1 MTFSSELEMATRS
14 VMKNRFILIAI
25 ILAVLLFQ
33 VRLAYPCSWA
43 VGYFHQVTCL
53 RGTVVGMNRHWP
65 RWVRQRVT
73 RDNVNLRLFE
83 YRWPLHDRSEMPLVK
98 SVKTDGSGRFDF
110 GDLQEGHY
118 TLVID
123 WPSEFGE
130 RFDVQIKKQPRP
142 TTSVKID
149 ISPAY
154 VDCTGGHEFS
164 SFQK

>member
-1 MTFSSELEMATRS
+1 MLMGGWIFSPSHVPSWNSSGNEPA
-14 VMKNRFILIAI
+14 
-25 ILAVLLFQ
+25 LAALGETA
-33 VRLAYPCSWA
+33 RYK
-43 VGYFHQVTCL
+43 G
-53 RGTVVGMNRHWP
+53 
-65 RWVRQRVT
+65 QREFT
-73 RDNVNLRLFE
+73 LFE

-110 GDLQEGHY
+110 GDLQEGRY